1 VIVVFFSSTAAFLY
15 CYKFLFGFF
24 LGQEEPEWDHVK
36 EAPAMMVVPM
46 IIMAIGTFV
55 LGTFPGLLLNPIDA
69 GLQELGYAST
79 NGRYWEMSMLFNEW
93 GNKVVLQPILYTIIA
108 VFVFFLAFVLTR
120 NFKRTR
126 YVTTKDIS
134 SSGEIP
140 KEHENL
146 TFSRGFFQPFLRA
159 VEPLMKR
166 QIDPYYNG
174 FGRGLEALFDFV
186 RRIYT
191 GNGQTYALYAII
203 FAVLLL
209 IFKSHLFG

>member
-1 VIVVFFSSTAAFLY
+1 
-15 CYKFLFGFF
+15 
-24 LGQEEPEWDHVK
+24 
-36 EAPAMMVVPM
+36 VVPM
-46 IIMAIGTFV
+46 IILAIGTFIF
-55 LGTFPGLLLNPIDA
+55 GAFPGLLLNPIDA

-79 NGRYWEMSMLFNEW
+79 QGRYWEMSILFNEW
-93 GNKVVLQPILYTIIA
+93 GDKVALQPILYAIFA
-108 VFVFFLAFVLTR
+108 VFLFFLVFVVSK

-146 TFSRGFFQPFLRA
+146 TFSQNFFQPFLRA

-166 QIDPYYNG
+166 QIDPLYTG
-174 FGRGLEALFDFV
+174 FGRGMEAVFEFV

-203 FAVLLL
+203 FAVILL
-209 IFKSHLFG
+209 IFRSRLFGL